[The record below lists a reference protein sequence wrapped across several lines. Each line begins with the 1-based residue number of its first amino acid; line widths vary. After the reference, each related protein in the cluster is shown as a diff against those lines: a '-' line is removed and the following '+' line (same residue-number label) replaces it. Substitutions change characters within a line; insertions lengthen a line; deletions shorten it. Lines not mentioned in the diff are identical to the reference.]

1 MKQLISRFIL
11 VMSLMILASSASF
24 SVITNNTISGNL
36 SVCTNSSSILISGS
50 VPNGVNGTFVYRWL
64 SSEFSFDGGYIVATG
79 FNNFQ
84 NYYTQSLSTTTWF
97 KRVVISGS
105 DYDTSLAMQIS
116 VLPKPT
122 VSFLINKSGQC
133 VYENSFNFTNNSTIS
148 LPHSITSFTWDL
160 GNGDTSNLT
169 SISNKKYSGVG
180 TYSVKLIARSNNG
193 CVDSFS
199 NNVSL
204 YPRPLSRFTV
214 DNSSQCVQGKGF
226 TFNNTSSIALPYY
239 VNSYLW
245 DFGNGDTA
253 SQTFVYAKKYNTAGV
268 YKVKLIAKANNGCVD
283 TSSTS
288 LVINPKP
295 DATVSFSG
303 PTTFCQGDT
312 VILSVPKTSG
322 CQYSWPYFNFHEL
335 GGYDSSKYLAKITEN
350 VKVVVTNSF
359 GCKDSS
365 YTQVT
370 VKPKPNIRL
379 FVGYATLSS
388 KWICYNDSVKLE
400 TYVDYISSSVT
411 NAFQWRKNKTL
422 MNYSNPHIMLYDSGI
437 YDVIVTN
444 SLGCTST
451 SSEFEV
457 KEQIPNTK
465 ITVIG
470 STAFC
475 KGDSVT
481 LKGPKDWPYSYMWYK
496 DGSYFAGPSDSIVQ
510 VKIGGKYKLKVTSLY
525 NCVDSSSNLDVVEYQ
540 IPEANITYK
549 DASHICPNQSLTLQA
564 GYQPG
569 FLYSWYKD
577 GVKLSETSNTLTTQL
592 EGKYAVKVVDA
603 DLNECTSELMS
614 VSNAPK
620 PKIGFNP
627 NTSIDC
633 MNGKG
638 FNFINTSTT
647 ASPDYIVKYT
657 WNFGDGDTS
666 NQSFIYAKKYA
677 NPGKYKVSLRAQ
689 TVFGCVDSNSQNV
702 FVGSIPQA
710 FIDYNGPLSFCEGKE
725 LILSTPDTIEG
736 IRYNWIKDGSLY
748 AKDTNAIKL
757 IASGNYVLNAIDTN
771 YCIGISKLMQVTI
784 NKKPL
789 PISISGLSDVKIQN
803 YQNYNV
809 PATNGST
816 YTWLLTKGTGSSISN
831 TISILWTAI
840 GIDTLK
846 VVETSFASCVGDT
859 AYKAVNISKATGIQS
874 LSNSNDLYIYP
885 NPSNGVFELNKNQNT
900 SFNIEVYNSI
910 GELVYENVLSVNNKQ
925 IDLKHLP
932 HGLYYLKLNSA
943 DDEVKVFKVIIE

>member
-11 VMSLMILASSASF
+11 LMSLMILASSASF
-24 SVITNNTISGNL
+24 SIITNNTISGNL
-36 SVCTNSSSILISGS
+36 SVCANSSSVLISGS
-50 VPNGVNGTFVYRWL
+50 VPAGVNVNFEYKWL
-64 SSEFSFDGGYIVATG
+64 SSEFSYDDGYVVAPG

-97 KRVVISGS
+97 KRVVISGN
-105 DYDTSLAMQIS
+105 DYDTSLAIQIS

-122 VSFLINKSGQC
+122 VSFSINKAGQC
-133 VYENSFNFTNNSTIS
+133 VYENNFSFTNNSTIS
-148 LPHSITSFTWDL
+148 LPHSITSFTWDF
-160 GNGDTSNLT
+160 GNGDTSNVA
-169 SISNKKYSGVG
+169 SVSNKKYNGVG
-180 TYSVKLIARSNNG
+180 AYLVKLIARSNNG
-193 CVDSFS
+193 CVDSTS
-199 NNVSL
+199 TNINL
-204 YPRPLSRFTV
+204 YPRPISRFTV
-214 DNSSQCVQGKGF
+214 DNTSQCVQGKGF

-253 SQTFVYAKKYNTAGV
+253 SQTFIYAKRYNTSGQF
-268 YKVKLIAKANNGCVD
+268 KVRLIAKANNGCVD
-283 TSSTS
+283 TSSTN
-288 LVINPKP
+288 LTINPKP
-295 DATVSFSG
+295 DATVSLSG
-303 PTTFCQGDT
+303 PTTFCQGDS

-322 CQYSWPYFNFHEL
+322 FQYSWPYFNYHEL
-335 GGYDSSKYLAKITEN
+335 NGFDSSKYVAKITEY
-350 VKVVVTNSF
+350 VKVVVTNGF

-365 YTQVT
+365 YTQVN
-370 VKPKPNIRL
+370 VKPLPNIRL
-379 FVGYATLSS
+379 FVGYATIPS

-422 MNYSNPHIMLYDSGI
+422 MNYTNPHIMLYDSGK

-444 SLGCTST
+444 SLGCSST

-457 KEQIPNTK
+457 KEQIPNPQ

-496 DGSYFAGPSDSIVQ
+496 DGSYFAGPKDSIIQ
-510 VKIGGKYKLKVTSLY
+510 VKRGGKYKLKVSSLY
-525 NCVDSSSNLDVVEYQ
+525 NCVDSSSNLEIIEYQ

-549 DASHICPNQSLTLQA
+549 DATHICPNQSITLQA
-564 GYQPG
+564 GYQAG

-577 GVKLSETSNTLTTQL
+577 GVKLNESSNFLSTQSEGNY
-592 EGKYAVKVVDA
+592 KVKVIDA
-603 DLNECTSELMS
+603 DLNECSSEQIT
-614 VSNAPK
+614 VANAPK
-620 PKIGFNP
+620 PKIAFNP
-627 NTSIDC
+627 NTTVDC
-633 MNGKG
+633 INGKG
-638 FNFINTSTT
+638 FNFINASTT

-677 NPGKYKVSLRAQ
+677 NPGMYKVSLKAK
-689 TVFGCVDSNSQNV
+689 TVFGCIDSSSQNV

-710 FIDYNGPLSFCEGKE
+710 FIDYNGPISFCEGKE

-736 IRYNWIKDGSLY
+736 ITYNWMKDGSLY

-771 YCIGISKLMQVTI
+771 YCIGVSKLMQVTI

-816 YTWLLTKGTGSSISN
+816 YTWWLTKGTGSSISN

-874 LSNSNDLYIYP
+874 LSNSNDLYLYP
-885 NPSNGVFELNKNQNT
+885 NPSNGVFELSKQLGT
-900 SFNIEVYNSI
+900 LYKMEVFNSI
-910 GELVYENVLSVNNKQ
+910 GELVYNNVLEARSKQ
-925 IDLKHLP
+925 IDLKHLY
-932 HGLYYLKLNSA
+932 HGLYYIKLNSTDVEA
-943 DDEVKVFKVIIE
+943 KVFKVIIE